1 MNRDGAIAVCLAAI
15 LLFSSLSV
23 AFSLSSFSVGY
34 SDSDSST
41 EPIEAL
47 KRHIDRQPYHPPSVD
62 REVEI
67 VVPLENGTVP
77 RNSNDFTVERV
88 YTEDDQRFARGSIP
102 MSNVRTL
109 LQDSG
114 MNSVRI
120 PNTRSRSNERIARGV
135 KRINADSL
143 QKRGITGENV
153 TVGVIDSDFWISHP
167 SIASRVS
174 AYHQFGNSSNG
185 KHGTTVASVVVDTAP
200 DVNLHLASVGSTT
213 TPEEYASAVEWLE
226 RSGADVIVDSG
237 SYYAQPG
244 SGTGDIASIAT
255 NVSSDTVFTTSVGNH
270 ARRYWTGTHPSGEW
284 VVFHNGTQ
292 ANPLNSGN
300 PFSGDVRL
308 TLRWDEWSRSNG
320 STEYDLYLLR
330 VQPGDDAIVARTSGS
345 DDRPIAHLETSV
357 QQGRYYV
364 SIRKTTGPD
373 EGNTSTTT
381 NTNPVPNQSNLELFS
396 NRDLQY
402 RSLGGKAAPANA
414 PGVIAVGTSDAG
426 SIESFSARGADIVA
440 PDSAAVE
447 GVTVEGGTSFSTPYV
462 AGTAALLL
470 SLNPYLTAKE
480 VRTLLVLTADDI
492 GAEGID
498 PRSGF
503 GLVNATRAI
512 EFMNRTSG
520 DQPTPTA
527 LAKHSIDDRKVH
539 ANHKHHRLLSC
550 DLTGSRC
557 RKD

>member
-1 MNRDGAIAVCLAAI
+1 MNRNGAIAVCLAAI
-15 LLFSSLSV
+15 LLFSSLSF
-23 AFSLSSFSVGY
+23 AFSLSSFTTGY

-67 VVPLENGTVP
+67 VVPLKNGTAP
-77 RNSNDFTVERV
+77 RNSNDFTIERV
-88 YTEDDQRFARGSIP
+88 YSEDDQRFARGSIP
-102 MSNVRTL
+102 MSNVRSL
-109 LQDSG
+109 LQDSR

-120 PNTRSRSNERIARGV
+120 TSTHSESDERVASGV
-135 KRINADSL
+135 ERINANTL
-143 QKRGITGENV
+143 QKRGVTGENI

-174 AYHQFGNSSNG
+174 AYHRFDTASNG
-185 KHGTTVASVVVDTAP
+185 QHGTAVASVVVDTAP

-213 TPEEYASAVEWLE
+213 TPDEYASAVEWLE
-226 RSGADVIVDSG
+226 QSGVDVIVDAG

-255 NVSSDTVFTTSVGNH
+255 NVSEETLFTTSVGNH
-270 ARRYWTGTHPSGEW
+270 ARRYWAGNHSSGEW
-284 VVFHNGTQ
+284 VMFHNGTQ

-308 TLRWDEWSRSNG
+308 TLRWNEWSKSNE
-320 STEYDLYLLR
+320 STDYDLYLFR
-330 VQPGDDAIVARTSGS
+330 VQPGDDAIVAKTTGHG
-345 DDRPIAHLETSV
+345 DRPIEHLETSV
-357 QQGRYYV
+357 QQGHYYV
-364 SIRKTTGPD
+364 SIRKTTPKSNG
-373 EGNTSTTT
+373 GNTTTM
-381 NTNPVPNQSNLELFS
+381 NTTPNQPDLELFS
-396 NRDLQY
+396 NRDLRY

-414 PGVIAVGTSDAG
+414 PGVIAVGASDAG

-440 PDSAAVE
+440 PDSATVE

-470 SLNPYLTAKE
+470 SLNPHLTAKE

-492 GAEGID
+492 GDEGID
-498 PRSGF
+498 SRSGF
-503 GLVNATRAI
+503 GLVNATRAA

-520 DQPTPTA
+520 DQPRATA
-527 LAKHSIDDRKVH
+527 LDEPRIAPI
-539 ANHKHHRLLSC
+539 
-550 DLTGSRC
+550 GP
-557 RKD
+557 

>member
-1 MNRDGAIAVCLAAI
+1 MNRNGAVAVCLVAL

-23 AFSLSSFSVGY
+23 TFSLSSFSSGY
-34 SDSDSST
+34 SASDSST

-62 REVEI
+62 RAVDI
-67 VVPLENGTVP
+67 VIPLENGTVP

-88 YTEDDQRFARGSIP
+88 YTEDGQRFARGRIP
-102 MSNVRTL
+102 MSNVRPL

-120 PNTRSRSNERIARGV
+120 PSTRSGSNERIARGV
-135 KRINADSL
+135 DRINADTL

-174 AYHQFGNSSNG
+174 AYHQFDTSSNG
-185 KHGTTVASVVVDTAP
+185 KHGTAVASVVVDTAP
-200 DVNLHLASVGSTT
+200 AVNLHLASVGTTT

-226 RSGADVIVDSG
+226 RSGADVIVDAG

-244 SGTGDIASIAT
+244 SGTGEIARIAT
-255 NVSSDTVFTTSVGNH
+255 TVSEETVFTTSVGNH
-270 ARRYWTGTHPSGEW
+270 ARRYWAGNHSSGEW

-308 TLRWDEWSRSNG
+308 TLRWDEWTKSNR
-320 STEYDLYLLR
+320 STEYDLYLFR
-330 VQPGDDAIVARTSGS
+330 VQPGDDAVVARTSGS
-345 DDRPIAHLETSV
+345 DDRPIEHLETSV

-373 EGNTSTTT
+373 EENTSTSTATATTTATAMTTTT
-381 NTNPVPNQSNLELFS
+381 NTNTIPNQTNLELFS

-402 RSLGGKAAPANA
+402 RSLGGKAAPATA

-440 PDSAAVE
+440 PDSAAVD

-492 GAEGID
+492 GSRGID

-503 GLVNATRAI
+503 GLVNATRAV

-520 DQPTPTA
+520 DQPTATA
-527 LAKHSIDDRKVH
+527 LARHS
-539 ANHKHHRLLSC
+539 
-550 DLTGSRC
+550 
-557 RKD
+557 